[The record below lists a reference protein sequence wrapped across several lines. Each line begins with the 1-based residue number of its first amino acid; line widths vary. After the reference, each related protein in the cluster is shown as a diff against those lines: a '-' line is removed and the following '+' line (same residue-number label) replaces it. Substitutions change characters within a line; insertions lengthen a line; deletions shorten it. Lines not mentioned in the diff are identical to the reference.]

1 MFQCEVDSGLAWKTR
16 LHDGGIRLLV
26 DHGRKRRVELVCAT
40 DPDGLDSNTEYATG
54 ILDLFDVRSGEWV
67 ARVSEDGHAAR
78 RRQHVADEFKAF
90 FREPGRTGQPSDVAA
105 RPRQAGNETGSNWI
119 ARPRHD
125 DWNLCRRMPRR
136 GDGRRQ
142 RRDDDIDLEK
152 NQFVSQPAQALR
164 LAIGGAEL
172 ERDALPLDVA
182 VLAQARP
189 ELAPE
194 GLGIGGD
201 EDADSGQL
209 GLLRALR

>member
-1 MFQCEVDSGLAWKTR
+1 M
-16 LHDGGIRLLV
+16 
-26 DHGRKRRVELVCAT
+26 
-40 DPDGLDSNTEYATG
+40 DSNTEYATG

-67 ARVSEDGHAAR
+67 GSISEDGHAAR
-78 RRQHVADEFKAF
+78 RRQHVTDEFKAF
-90 FREPGRTGQPSDVAA
+90 FREPRRTGQPSDVAA
-105 RPRQAGNETGSNWI
+105 RPRQAKNETGSNWI

-136 GDGRRQ
+136 GNGRRQ

-182 VLAQARP
+182 VLAQARMSP
-189 ELAPE
+189 PKAAGDQTQLSRARIERPMIQSLSSSDRKSNSSVKCAIRCRYVALANELVMSVP
-194 GLGIGGD
+194 
-201 EDADSGQL
+201 Q
-209 GLLRALR
+209 

>member
-1 MFQCEVDSGLAWKTR
+1 
-16 LHDGGIRLLV
+16 
-26 DHGRKRRVELVCAT
+26 
-40 DPDGLDSNTEYATG
+40 
-54 ILDLFDVRSGEWV
+54 
-67 ARVSEDGHAAR
+67 
-78 RRQHVADEFKAF
+78 
-90 FREPGRTGQPSDVAA
+90 
-105 RPRQAGNETGSNWI
+105 
-119 ARPRHD
+119 
-125 DWNLCRRMPRR
+125 MPRR
-136 GDGRRQ
+136 GNGRRQ

-209 GLLRALR
+209 GLLRARGERPSDSRAANECDEIPPT